1 MLYYPQKNAAGALVE
16 ETLLDGK
23 NVESIHKAYMQ
34 GLLRHS
40 EKIRRAFINT
50 DCETAERLL
59 AELIEDTKADISGDV
74 IVLYKQ
80 NDLPLS

>member
-1 MLYYPQKNAAGALVE
+1 
-16 ETLLDGK
+16 
-23 NVESIHKAYMQ
+23 MQ

-40 EKIRRAFINT
+40 EKMRRAFINT
-50 DCETAERLL
+50 DYETAERLL